1 MSKDY
6 QNSMRDDNVDN
17 QDNINDSEMMEL
29 GEIKTKTFQQL
40 KNDNMYILNNMNIFF
55 QDKLLWKVLDDDK
68 KDDENIEKV
77 LLLINEL
84 QKMNI

>member
-1 MSKDY
+1 MSKDN

-40 KNDNMYILNNMNIFF
+40 KNDNIYILNNMNIFF

-77 LLLINEL
+77 LSLINEL